1 MYTHTY
7 VMIFPGSEN
16 TSHLKG
22 NTMKFI
28 LNDWCRNSYIKSPPI
43 SQIFQTKINVNKN
56 YREDLCN
63 GIESLL
69 NGQ

>member
-7 VMIFPGSEN
+7 VIIPGSEN

-28 LNDWCRNSYIKSPPI
+28 LNVWCRNSNIKSPPI
-43 SQIFQTKINVNKN
+43 LQIFQTKINIHKN
-56 YREDLCN
+56 N
-63 GIESLL
+63 GDELYTGNESLL